1 MMERY
6 VLTAREAAYFLGISQ
21 STLYRLTSQ
30 KRLRKTSI
38 SNNRVGWTKTELI
51 RYATKCEI

>member
-30 KRLRKTSI
+30 KKLRKTSI
-38 SNNRVGWTKTELI
+38 SNNRVGWTKSELMRFI
-51 RYATKCEI
+51 TKCEV

>member
-38 SNNRVGWTKTELI
+38 SNKRVGWTKSELI
-51 RYATKCEI
+51 RFVTECEI